1 MTDAPRLTDRNAL
14 ALHRARAARRPEFF
28 LLNEV
33 AADVE
38 ERLSEVKKA
47 FTKTAIVGG
56 LRGPFE
62 EILPNAVCVSDDET
76 LAVGRAAHDLV
87 VHAMALHGAD
97 DPVGQL
103 VQSRL
108 AREPDGLFVA
118 VFFGGQTL
126 HELRTSLAQAESQ
139 VTGGLS
145 PRVLP
150 MGDLR
155 DLGGLLQRA
164 GFALPVADNRT
175 ITVRYS
181 KLADLVRD
189 LRGMGE
195 TNALSTRHRSL
206 GNRRLFAEA
215 ERQYR
220 THFSDSEG
228 YLLATFEIVFLT
240 GWAPDESQPKPLRP
254 GSATKRLSDAL
265 DTTELPTGDRVEPP
279 KS

>member
-1 MTDAPRLTDRNAL
+1 MTNTPRLTDRNAL
-14 ALHRARAARRPEFF
+14 QLHRARAQRSPEYF
-28 LLNEV
+28 LLKEA
-33 AADVE
+33 AADLE
-38 ERLSEVKKA
+38 ERLAEVKKT
-47 FTKTAIVGG
+47 FTKAAIVGG

-62 EILPNAVCVSDDET
+62 TVVRASASVLDEDA
-76 LAVGRAAHDLV
+76 LALERGAHDLV
-87 VHAMALHGAD
+87 VHAMALHWAD

-108 AREPDGLFVA
+108 ALEPDGLFVA
-118 VFFGGQTL
+118 IFFGGQTL
-126 HELRTSLAQAESQ
+126 HELRTVLAEAETRIS
-139 VTGGLS
+139 GGLS

-175 ITVRYS
+175 ITVRYKTLS
-181 KLADLVRD
+181 DLVRD

-195 TNALSTRHRSL
+195 TNSLANRHRAIA
-206 GNRRLFAEA
+206 NRRLFRDAE
-215 ERQYR
+215 ERYR
-220 THFSDSEG
+220 AHFSDEDG

-265 DTTELPTGDRVEPP
+265 GTEERTTGDHIAPP
-279 KS
+279 NR